1 MGYFPH
7 AARKSVKKMGL
18 IGLEFVKGLTDLTL
32 IDYTIGR
39 MKTQNVKKLFLKKIL
54 YTTQHMGGE

>member
-1 MGYFPH
+1 M
-7 AARKSVKKMGL
+7 KKMGL